1 MTAAARE
8 KIRLVSSN
16 TIRISKPSSFVNKA
30 IEISPK
36 KTVMLVLNLKR
47 WFFP

>member
-1 MTAAARE
+1 MIAAARE

-30 IEISPK
+30 IEISRK

-47 WFFP
+47 

>member
-1 MTAAARE
+1 MIAAARE
-8 KIRLVSSN
+8 KIRLVSFN
-16 TIRISKPSSFVNKA
+16 TIRISEPSSFVNKA

-47 WFFP
+47 